1 MLILVQL
8 TSRYIVLK
16 FKRAPVIC
24 RFLFVEAF
32 TVSNKN
38 HFKML
43 TFLFQEKTALKT
55 SLKCCLPTRQV
66 FVDNGQL
73 GFS

>member
-1 MLILVQL
+1 MI
-8 TSRYIVLK
+8 S
-16 FKRAPVIC
+16 

-55 SLKCCLPTRQV
+55 SLKCCLPARQV
-66 FVDNGQL
+66 FVDNGKL